1 MKYISQIKTSTT
13 TTNITVCCN
22 GLLELK
28 DDDSIKFEY
37 ILKGEDGTEQ
47 KYILRGIVIDAYNEF
62 VHTARDR
69 YIQYREIEVCLDNFY
84 LKEIDDFMNKHKIK
98 KED

>member
-1 MKYISQIKTSTT
+1 MKYISQIKTSTQ

-28 DDDSIKFEY
+28 DDDSIKFECT
-37 ILKGEDGTEQ
+37 LKGEDGTEH
-47 KYILRGIVIDAYNEF
+47 KGTLRGVVIDVYNEF

-69 YIQYREIEVCLDNFY
+69 YIQYRQIEVCLDNFY
-84 LKEIDDFMNKHKIK
+84 LKAIDDFMNEHKVK
-98 KED
+98 KEN